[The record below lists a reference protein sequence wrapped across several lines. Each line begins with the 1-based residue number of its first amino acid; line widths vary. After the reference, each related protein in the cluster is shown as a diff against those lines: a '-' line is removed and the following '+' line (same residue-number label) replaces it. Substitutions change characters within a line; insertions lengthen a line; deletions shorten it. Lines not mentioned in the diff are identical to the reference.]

1 MISVGSV
8 TINSY
13 LGGKDGEIL
22 KTVSNAKREGGKIIQ
37 RSSNKHTQVVN
48 IANATFRSPGPSSAN
63 TQTKHIET

>member
-22 KTVSNAKREGGKIIQ
+22 KTVSVTSWMQK
-37 RSSNKHTQVVN
+37 SS
-48 IANATFRSPGPSSAN
+48 
-63 TQTKHIET
+63 IELLK